1 MTLPELLSDPVRA
14 RIYIEVLLN
23 KEVTA
28 QHLKEITKV
37 SRSTMSHHLTKFV
50 EEKVLQVKVGS
61 AKYTRSI
68 KYYSINPD
76 LSEELV
82 IDGRKDPGGLRKRA
96 FLESSAAHLQV
107 IANLMLERSEVP
119 KKKKGSVTFTFS
131 FLSEDDAHVWMEEY
145 EKFQKRVRA
154 KLSKSAKDGKDTL
167 FSYIAF
173 GGLTPTR

>member
-14 RIYIEVLLN
+14 RIYVEVLLN

-28 QHLKEITKV
+28 QQLMEITKV
-37 SRSTMSHHLTKFV
+37 SRSTISHHLSRFV
-50 EEKVLQVKVGS
+50 EDKLLLVRIQSVGRSVKF
-61 AKYTRSI
+61 
-68 KYYSINPD
+68 YSINP
-76 LSEELV
+76 SFTQELV
-82 IDGRKDPGGLRKRA
+82 IEAKKDPSGQKKKV

-107 IANLMLERSEVP
+107 IANLMLERIEAP

-131 FLSEDDAHVWMEEY
+131 FLSEDDASIWMEEY
-145 EKFQKRVRA
+145 KQFQKRVRA
-154 KLSKSAKDGKDTL
+154 KLSKTAKDGKDAS